1 MPNGEGFKTNEN
13 YTLPIFIEYCILER
27 GLYIYIYVCIFIFIY
42 IYIYIYIYINNIY
55 IYKPSLDKSFT
66 AFFYW
71 KTKTEKERRFTR
83 NVGLCCSSVWKT
95 ICTGSEG
102 IKEYFIHVH
111 TISDILGTVW
121 STGMT
126 LLFSSNTKFEI
137 TNIEMWNILNW

>member
-1 MPNGEGFKTNEN
+1 M
-13 YTLPIFIEYCILER
+13 IIHA
-27 GLYIYIYVCIFIFIY
+27 IYKYLTH
-42 IYIYIYIYINNIY
+42 

-71 KTKTEKERRFTR
+71 KTKTEKEGRFTR

-126 LLFSSNTKFEI
+126 LLFYQIPNLKYKRILRCGIYLIVNNAYFRVLDGCFKQTEWTETLWDTKFLLI
-137 TNIEMWNILNW
+137 HFKR

>member
-1 MPNGEGFKTNEN
+1 MLFMMYGLLNNSH
-13 YTLPIFIEYCILER
+13 ILEIKR
-27 GLYIYIYVCIFIFIY
+27 TH
-42 IYIYIYIYINNIY
+42 IY

-66 AFFYW
+66 AFLYW

-126 LLFSSNTKFEI
+126 LLFFIKYQI
-137 TNIEMWNILNW
+137 WNIWKYNEYWEMKYTYRILIHILGF